1 MDSAINAR
9 LTSPQ
14 CLPPPPIHLRLT
26 GVDGSSEAHLWL
38 NSTYKGYFHLLMQL
52 PFSGLKLPCQFLLFA
67 GQLLCMQLL
76 KFSNLFFWGLLKR
89 NQKVSA
95 KKKKKPRKSHE
106 TSQLSRPFL
115 KQITTV
121 TCSEETEN
129 TLQSES
135 RKEESPVKTGGWS
148 STSIICSECP
158 ASQGR
163 ARQGRKAGDILHS
176 EQTLHCGQVAPSFWG
191 RCYLLKSYW
200 LCSFL
205 ERKTQLYK
213 TIKFP

>member
-95 KKKKKPRKSHE
+95 KKKKKTQKKSWN
-106 TSQLSRPFL
+106 
-115 KQITTV
+115 ITTKSPFPE
-121 TCSEETEN
+121 TNYDSDLFRGDGEHTPKWEQERGKPSEDWGLKLHFHN
-129 TLQSES
+129 LQWMP
-135 RKEESPVKTGGWS
+135 R
-148 STSIICSECP
+148 
-158 ASQGR
+158 
-163 ARQGRKAGDILHS
+163 
-176 EQTLHCGQVAPSFWG
+176 
-191 RCYLLKSYW
+191 
-200 LCSFL
+200 
-205 ERKTQLYK
+205 
-213 TIKFP
+213 